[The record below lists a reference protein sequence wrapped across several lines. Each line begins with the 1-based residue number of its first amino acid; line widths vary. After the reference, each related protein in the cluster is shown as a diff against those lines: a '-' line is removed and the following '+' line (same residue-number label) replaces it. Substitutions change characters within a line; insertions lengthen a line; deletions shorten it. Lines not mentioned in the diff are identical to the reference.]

1 MSTTPMSMSM
11 ASVTTAPFSQQLR
24 EATDG
29 AHQAAERSTFVEDLV
44 GERLPRAEYARFVAQ
59 LHAVYT
65 VLEDESRAAAADPV
79 VAPFLAPELVRVPSL
94 TADLEYL
101 VGPDWSTQIE
111 TLPATHAY
119 CARIRASSEWNGGLV
134 AHHYVRYLGDLS
146 GGQFLGRVVARVY
159 ELPDGLGTSTYRFDA
174 IASPKAFKE
183 SYRAQL
189 DAAPWS
195 TEERARIVDEAN
207 AAFACNSAIFTAL
220 SAA

>member
-1 MSTTPMSMSM
+1 MSTTPMSMST

-29 AHQAAERSTFVEDLV
+29 AHQDAERSTFVDDLV
-44 GERLPRAEYARFVAQ
+44 GERLPLADYARFVAQ

-65 VLEDESRAAAADPV
+65 TLESEASAAAADPV
-79 VAPFLAPELVRVPSL
+79 VAPFLSPELLRVPSL

-101 VGPDWSTQIE
+101 VGPDWSSQIE
-111 TLPATHAY
+111 TLPATDAY
-119 CARIRASSEWNGGLV
+119 CERIRASATWNGGIV

-159 ELPDGLGTSTYRFDA
+159 DLPDGLGTSLYRFDD

-183 SYRAQL
+183 AYRAHL
-189 DAAPWS
+189 DDAPW
-195 TEERARIVDEAN
+195 TMDERARIVDEAN
-207 AAFACNSAIFTAL
+207 AAFSCNTAIFTAL
-220 SAA
+220 TA

>member
-1 MSTTPMSMSM
+1 MSTTE
-11 ASVTTAPFSQQLR
+11 ASVATARFSDQLR

-44 GERLPRAEYARFVAQ
+44 GERLPLASYARFVAQ

-65 VLEDESRAAAADPV
+65 VLEDEADAAAVDPV
-79 VAPFLAPELVRVPSL
+79 AAPFLAPELVRVPSL

-101 VGPDWSTQIE
+101 VGADWSDRIE
-111 TLPATHAY
+111 TLAATDDY
-119 CARIRASSEWNGGLV
+119 CARIRASTEWNGGLV

-159 ELPDGLGTSTYRFDA
+159 ELPDGLGTSTYRFDG

-183 SYRAQL
+183 WYRAQL
-189 DAAPWS
+189 DAAPW
-195 TEERARIVDEAN
+195 TIAERARIVDEAN